1 MLNISIYFF
10 PDSLNEEKAT
20 CQLYVRFV
28 SREML
33 QNSVTIRLNNMT
45 KTSFMSPVYKFF
57 VDALANI
64 LKTED
69 RHIFVINIQ
78 NDTDVKA
85 QILNVSVAVRKN
97 DGSFYNAEYIQEQ
110 IYLQRVTLAELST
123 LEVCW
128 IY

>member
-1 MLNISIYFF
+1 
-10 PDSLNEEKAT
+10 
-20 CQLYVRFV
+20 
-28 SREML
+28 
-33 QNSVTIRLNNMT
+33 
-45 KTSFMSPVYKFF
+45 MSPVYKFF

-123 LEVCW
+123 LEV
-128 IY
+128 